1 MFYKIIE
8 YLSLNES
15 INPYIELSSI
25 IKSQNDEDTNIK
37 NILSDFDKIREIYR
51 NELSI
56 FKIWYTIRIEQIL
69 YESNKIININKNII
83 ELSVNFYLAVLIQV
97 EINITNY
104 KYSLEY
110 IQNIY
115 NQIVS
120 QNGKKYYNFIL
131 SEIIIILLNNYKQID
146 TTNEYE
152 NEYNVDM
159 NTIDELHEKVDS
171 IIENNDILETDDISD
186 KTIEEIYSMII
197 IDLIKNKLENFD
209 DCINIIKEIELDKI
223 DITQKMYEE
232 ICDFLKNK
240 NDYYIKEE
248 ADFNEI
254 KKINFYYVLL
264 KYIFKKE
271 YFVYKLDIFLRTRE
285 FIIKKIKSGNIINLY
300 IESNDKGNKGKYIIE
315 RLLDS
320 EYYMQLIKINN
331 EELNRKENEIS
342 SESET
347 LTGESRNRTSEN
359 NQADLSNSYNN
370 RNSYN
375 SNYSI

>member
-115 NQIVS
+115 NQIES
-120 QNGKKYYNFIL
+120 QNRKKYYNLF
-131 SEIIIILLNNYKQID
+131 SP
-146 TTNEYE
+146 
-152 NEYNVDM
+152 
-159 NTIDELHEKVDS
+159 
-171 IIENNDILETDDISD
+171 
-186 KTIEEIYSMII
+186 
-197 IDLIKNKLENFD
+197 KL
-209 DCINIIKEIELDKI
+209 
-223 DITQKMYEE
+223 
-232 ICDFLKNK
+232 FL
-240 NDYYIKEE
+240 
-248 ADFNEI
+248 
-254 KKINFYYVLL
+254 FY
-264 KYIFKKE
+264 
-271 YFVYKLDIFLRTRE
+271 
-285 FIIKKIKSGNIINLY
+285 
-300 IESNDKGNKGKYIIE
+300 
-315 RLLDS
+315 
-320 EYYMQLIKINN
+320 
-331 EELNRKENEIS
+331 
-342 SESET
+342 
-347 LTGESRNRTSEN
+347 
-359 NQADLSNSYNN
+359 
-370 RNSYN
+370 
-375 SNYSI
+375 